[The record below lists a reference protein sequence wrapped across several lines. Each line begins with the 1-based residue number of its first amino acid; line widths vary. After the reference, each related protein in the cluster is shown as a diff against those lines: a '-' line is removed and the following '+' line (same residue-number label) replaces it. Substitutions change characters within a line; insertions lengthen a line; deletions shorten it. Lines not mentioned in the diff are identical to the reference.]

1 MKTEQFNPHF
11 TYPSSQKVYRK
22 GVLFPELR
30 VGMREVTLT
39 PTVKMVDGEKQCIEN
54 PPVTIY
60 DTSGPYS
67 DPEVEIDLRK
77 GLPKLRKAWT
87 ERRKGKTI
95 MDCAR
100 EGIITEEMEYVAIRE
115 NQQIEAL

>member
-11 TYPSSQKVYRK
+11 TYPSSRKVYRK

-60 DTSGPYS
+60 DTSGRPRGGDRPAQRS
-67 DPEVEIDLRK
+67 SETPQGVDR
-77 GLPKLRKAWT
+77 AQ
-87 ERRKGKTI
+87 KGK
-95 MDCAR
+95 DDHGLR
-100 EGIITEEMEYVAIRE
+100 P
-115 NQQIEAL
+115 